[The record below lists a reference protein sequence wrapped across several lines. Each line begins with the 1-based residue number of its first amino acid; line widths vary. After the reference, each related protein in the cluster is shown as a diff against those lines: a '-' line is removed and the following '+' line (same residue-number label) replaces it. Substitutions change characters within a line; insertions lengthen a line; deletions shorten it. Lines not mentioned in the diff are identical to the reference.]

1 MINVDELPALERPVA
16 HTAGVLLRIQQ
27 AAELFLS
34 QPVASDPV
42 LSVGLL
48 SGLAPLA
55 PSLAPRL
62 APRMGRRRVTGLHIY
77 SLADSA
83 IRRVS

>member
-42 LSVGLL
+42 LSVGSL
-48 SGLAPLA
+48 SGF
-55 PSLAPRL
+55 R
-62 APRMGRRRVTGLHIY
+62 
-77 SLADSA
+77 
-83 IRRVS
+83 

>member
-1 MINVDELPALERPVA
+1 MAQKSPDALPARSILPTAARVIMINVDELPALERPVA

-42 LSVGLL
+42 LSVGSL
-48 SGLAPLA
+48 SGF
-55 PSLAPRL
+55 R
-62 APRMGRRRVTGLHIY
+62 
-77 SLADSA
+77 
-83 IRRVS
+83 